1 MKRIAGIL
9 ILILFFAACDLEN
22 GNDKSN
28 KTEQD
33 TNKAEKIVQDEKQ
46 NMPEEEF
53 INPEKAEE
61 LPDKL
66 ITEMEEIHNEI
77 DNLLN
82 D

>member
-9 ILILFFAACDLEN
+9 ILILFFAACSSEN
-22 GNDKSN
+22 GNDKSD
-28 KTEQD
+28 KTTQD
-33 TNKAEKIVQDEKQ
+33 TNKTEKIVQDEKQ
-46 NMPEEEF
+46 NMPEEEL